1 MNRSLFKRLAE
12 RHQEEFKKNVLHLD
26 KCGVF
31 RNPRTKEQVPV
42 QRFLTDEDAE
52 AGMIFYEGFR
62 KEILDAAKS
71 KYDFHGR
78 HKSMYV
84 DMLRSELGREYAD
97 ERFAK
102 WVTYLKDRY
111 LF

>member
-12 RHQEEFKKNVLHLD
+12 RHQEEFKKNVLNLD

-31 RNPRTKEQVPV
+31 RNSRTKEQVPV

-84 DMLRSELGREYAD
+84 DMLRSEHIPFNIFIPHGD
-97 ERFAK
+97 
-102 WVTYLKDRY
+102 
-111 LF
+111 

>member
-31 RNPRTKEQVPV
+31 RNPSTKEQVPV
-42 QRFLTDEDAE
+42 QRFLTYEDAE

-62 KEILDAAKS
+62 KESKRVKVFVRDTPVQHADPCFAARICSLVENIVLNK
-71 KYDFHGR
+71 K
-78 HKSMYV
+78 
-84 DMLRSELGREYAD
+84 
-97 ERFAK
+97 
-102 WVTYLKDRY
+102 
-111 LF
+111 LFVLHED